1 MKKKIIYT
9 IDTLSYGGA
18 EKSTVEIVTKLSPD
32 FEPVVVTFYRENE
45 LQPLL
50 EEKGVRV
57 ININLKKK
65 YDFIKGISSFKE
77 ICKREK
83 PDLIVATLFRSEII
97 SRIVSKQLGI
107 KNIGTFVSDTYSPFA
122 LTQFSKAQLLKI
134 KVLLLLNRFTAK
146 FCTRFISNANSIKF
160 SNAKILKVEHEIVD
174 VIYRGRDV
182 SQFDHNTDRNT
193 DGYFR
198 FVNVGRLRPAKGQ
211 GELIEAFAAFHKQYP
226 YSKLDI
232 AGEGPERGKLEKLIA
247 ELNLKGKVRLLGN
260 VSNIPALLNDYHAFV
275 FTSHY
280 EGFSGALVEA
290 MLAGIPVLASDIP
303 MNTEAIE
310 HLKTGYIFKVKNV
323 ASITQAMQYAA
334 NNYTHM
340 SEMSATA
347 KLLAQRLYDLDSI
360 VRQHEMIYNN
370 CIGSKAAVHSS

>member
-18 EKSTVEIVTKLSPD
+18 EKSTVEIVTKLSPE
-32 FEPVVVTFYRENE
+32 FEPVVVTFYPNNE

-57 ININLKKK
+57 ININLQKK
-65 YDFIKGISSFKE
+65 YDFIKGISSFRE

-122 LTQFSKAQLLKI
+122 LNQFSKAQLLKI
-134 KVLLLLNRFTAK
+134 KALLLLNRFTAK
-146 FCTRFISNANSIKF
+146 FCTRFISNANSIKY
-160 SNAKILKVEHEIVD
+160 SNAKILNVHPEKVD

-182 SQFDHNTDRNT
+182 SKFDQYADRSA

-198 FVNVGRLRPAKGQ
+198 FVNVGRLRAAKGQ
-211 GELIEAFAAFHKQYP
+211 AELINAFAAFHEQYP

-232 AGEGPERGKLEKLIA
+232 AGEGPERMHLEKLIA
-247 ELNLKGKVRLLGN
+247 DFKLTGKVRLLGN
-260 VSNIPALLNDYHAFV
+260 VSNIPALLSDYHAFV

-290 MLAGIPVLASDIP
+290 MLAGIPILASDIP

-310 HLKTGYIFKVKNV
+310 HLKTGYIFKVKNIP
-323 ASITQAMQYAA
+323 SIVEAMQYAV
-334 NNYTHM
+334 NNYDRM
-340 SEMSATA
+340 SEMSVEA
-347 KLLAQRLYDLDSI
+347 KTIAQRLYDLNSI
-360 VRQHEMIYNN
+360 VQQHEIIYKN
-370 CIGSKAAVHSS
+370 CIGSTAVHSF